1 VRRATVVSMGLLWKK
16 AMKIGKKLGGKGLER
31 LVSERKIKAGWGAAV
46 WLVIG
51 LGLGF
56 FFVLFQ
62 NCPPLVYVLETPI
75 YRQKYCLV
83 SKFGPSTFFFCKF

>member
-1 VRRATVVSMGLLWKK
+1 MGLLWKK

-56 FFVLFQ
+56 FFCSFSKLS
-62 NCPPLVYVLETPI
+62 PSYVCVGNSYL
-75 YRQKYCLV
+75 
-83 SKFGPSTFFFCKF
+83 

>member
-1 VRRATVVSMGLLWKK
+1 MGLLWKK

-56 FFVLFQ
+56 FL
-62 NCPPLVYVLETPI
+62 
-75 YRQKYCLV
+75 
-83 SKFGPSTFFFCKF
+83 FFFKIVPLLCMCWKLLFIGKNIV